1 MTSRQLSDFFERSFH
16 WAPCLPCRTASLP
29 CQSWRRT
36 SLTTAPTEVKSQS
49 LQTWRTQSDSWVKEW
64 HFMMYRWLSSTTR
77 TYLVEGGGL
86 TPRVS
91 SWHSDIIKL
100 SSVFFTLIY
109 VNLFN
114 KKTRAAPSKESSHS
128 LKQCNQ
134 NWKQNAIILSG
145 GGRRICGSG
154 ENVQATSVDDRT
166 SNQNSAIN
174 CFWSNFVS
182 HRYGLIWLMRLILRI

>member
-1 MTSRQLSDFFERSFH
+1 MLVEDGTPFQLLLHCAKQLPSRGHWSLLYSSSLYLYFIQMTSRQLSDFFERSFH

-91 SWHSDIIKL
+91 SWHSDIIKV

-109 VNLFN
+109 VNIFN

-128 LKQCNQ
+128 LEQCNQ
-134 NWKQNAIILSG
+134 NWKQNAIILRG
-145 GGRRICGSG
+145 GK
-154 ENVQATSVDDRT
+154 
-166 SNQNSAIN
+166 
-174 CFWSNFVS
+174 
-182 HRYGLIWLMRLILRI
+182 